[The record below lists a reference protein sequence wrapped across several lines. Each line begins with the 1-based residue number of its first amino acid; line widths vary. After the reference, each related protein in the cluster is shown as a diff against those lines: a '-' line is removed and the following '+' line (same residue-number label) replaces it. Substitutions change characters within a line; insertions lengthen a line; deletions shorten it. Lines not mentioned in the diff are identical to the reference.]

1 MAELCPAWLTPENQR
16 WAMVIQSSHQRAFG
30 RGLLP
35 GHLTTDQSRTA
46 AQSLFSCSDPV
57 LAHNG
62 NQDPT
67 LIYAN
72 AAALLLWRRR
82 WDAMVGMPSRL
93 TAPEQERK
101 ERAQALG
108 SAKKVDGFQGYRGIR
123 MDREG
128 RKFVIDNARIWTLW
142 DEQGERCGQAA
153 SFARWWWI

>member
-1 MAELCPAWLTPENQR
+1 MAELSAAWLTPENQR
-16 WAMVIQSSHQRAFG
+16 WAMVIQRSHQRAFG

-46 AQSLFSCSDPV
+46 VQSLFSCSDPV

-82 WDAMVGMPSRL
+82 WNAMVGMPSRL
-93 TAPEQERK
+93 TAPEQERR

-108 SAKKVDGFQGYRGIR
+108 SSKKVDAFEGYRGIR